1 MDLEEVNEGR
11 IQNAI
16 SGLRKFRLQQRRGM
30 DLLLPGLFV
39 GSLRDAQELDEL
51 RRHGIKFIVSVLD
64 FDRELD
70 FDSEKDTK
78 RLIIKLSDDGKENI
92 IEHIPVIND
101 FIHSARLSG
110 GSVLVHCLVG
120 VSRSICISAAYLMS
134 ITKLSYATTLAHI
147 EAKRS
152 IAKPNF
158 GFRMQLCKFSCEGA
172 EKERERLR
180 SQAPSVELFDRLF
193 HNDCLYTHS
202 LYSSP

>member
-1 MDLEEVNEGR
+1 MNSGDVQQQR
-11 IQNAI
+11 IQTAI
-16 SGLRKFRLQQRRGM
+16 CGLRQFRLRQRRGM

-39 GSLRDAQELDEL
+39 GSLRDAQETDEL
-51 RRHGIKFIVSVLD
+51 RKHEIKFIVSVLD

-78 RLIIKLSDDGKENI
+78 RLIIKLSDDGIEDI
-92 IEHIPVIND
+92 IQHIPVVND
-101 FIHSARLSG
+101 FIHAARLSG
-110 GSVLVHCLVG
+110 GSVLIHCLVG
-120 VSRSICISAAYLMS
+120 VSRSICIAAAYLMS
-134 ITKLSYATTLAHI
+134 VTKLSYAATLAYI
-147 EAKRS
+147 ETRRS

-158 GFRMQLCKFSCEGA
+158 GFRMQLCKFSCGGA

-180 SQAPSVELFDRLF
+180 SQAVSSESFDSLF